1 MATPYHGVGSYP
13 GKSGS
18 SHEPGSQDDTNSQ
31 LRIVLVGK
39 TGAGKS
45 ATGNS
50 ILGEKAF
57 YSGISAKS
65 ITKVC
70 EDRRTVWNTRDVVVV
85 DTPGVFDTEVQD
97 SDTRKEIVRCMLLT
111 SPGPHALLL
120 VVSLGR
126 YTAEEEKAT
135 EKILRMFGDRARRY
149 MILLFTR
156 KDDLGDMDFHEY
168 LKEVPSGIWGLMQ
181 KFGDRYCVFNNRA
194 TGAEQEAQRTRL
206 LTLVERMVQENGG
219 GCYTNQMYQ
228 RAEEEIQRQTHEM
241 QERYGAMLEQ
251 ERARIREEYEEQIRH
266 LTDQLERERRRA
278 QMERECSRTEAF
290 YTNRQQGARR
300 EVMSQKKIV
309 EIIFQVWDI
318 ASLIYSQ
325 LFRE

>member
-13 GKSGS
+13 VA
-18 SHEPGSQDDTNSQ
+18 EPGSQDDTNSQ

>member
-1 MATPYHGVGSYP
+1 MAAQDQGTSSYP
-13 GKSGS
+13 
-18 SHEPGSQDDTNSQ
+18 EPGSQDDTNSQ

-70 EDRRTVWNTRDVVVV
+70 EDRRTMWNTRDVVVV

-97 SDTRKEIVRCMLLT
+97 SDTRKEIVRCILLT

-168 LKEVPSGIWGLMQ
+168 LKEAPSGIRGLMQ

-228 RAEEEIQRQTHEM
+228 KAEKEIQRQTHEM
-241 QERYGAMLEQ
+241 QERYRAMLEQ

-290 YTNRQQGARR
+290 YTKRQQGARR
-300 EVMSQKKIV
+300 EVMSQNKIV
-309 EIIFQVWDI
+309 EIIFQVWDVACHI
-318 ASLIYSQ
+318 FNQ